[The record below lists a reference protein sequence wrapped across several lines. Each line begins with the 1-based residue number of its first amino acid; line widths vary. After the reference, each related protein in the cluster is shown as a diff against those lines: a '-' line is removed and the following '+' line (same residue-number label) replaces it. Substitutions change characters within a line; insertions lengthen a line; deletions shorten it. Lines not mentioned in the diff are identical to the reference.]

1 MRSIFGMFVQ
11 GRGTREH
18 LQSGLGIGLA
28 LARSIVELHHGTI
41 RARSEGAGKGSEFRI
56 RLPALRGDGAVQQP
70 ARPLPTANPLTAVTA
85 RRILVVDDN
94 ADAARMLSELL
105 RSQGHE
111 VLNVDGGAAA
121 LEAADEFLPDVVM
134 LDIGMPGMS
143 GCEVA
148 RRLRERRRSPEPLIV
163 AVTGW
168 GKLEDEIRGREAG
181 FDLHLVKP
189 VEGEHLIKLFEQMSA
204 TRH

>member
-1 MRSIFGMFVQ
+1 MFVQ
-11 GRGTREH
+11 GRGTREQV
-18 LQSGLGIGLA
+18 QSGLGIGLA
-28 LARSIVELHHGTI
+28 LARSIVELHHGTLK
-41 RARSEGAGKGSEFRI
+41 ARSEGAGKGSEFRI
-56 RLPALRGDGAVQQP
+56 RLPALRGDGAAQQP
-70 ARPLPTANPLTAVTA
+70 AKPLPAAKPVIAVTA

-111 VLNVDGGAAA
+111 VVNVNSGAAA
-121 LEAADEFLPDVVM
+121 LQEADEFLPDVIM

-143 GCEVA
+143 GFEVA

-181 FDLHLVKP
+181 FDLHFVKL
-189 VEGEHLIKLFEQMSA
+189 VEGEHLAKLFEQMSA

>member
-1 MRSIFGMFVQ
+1 V
-11 GRGTREH
+11 
-18 LQSGLGIGLA
+18 
-28 LARSIVELHHGTI
+28 
-41 RARSEGAGKGSEFRI
+41 
-56 RLPALRGDGAVQQP
+56 PAAKSLS
-70 ARPLPTANPLTAVTA
+70 AVTA

-111 VLNVDGGAAA
+111 VLNVYGGVAA
-121 LEAADEFLPDVVM
+121 LQAVDGFRPDVVM

-143 GCEVA
+143 GFEVA
-148 RRLRERRRSPEPLIV
+148 RALRARRLSPEPLIV

-168 GKLEDEIRGREAG
+168 GMLEDKIRGREAG